1 MAGRPALWR
10 GLVRVSDFIVG
21 MLILVLVWYLL
32 FYWIDNPFLFPTPLT
47 VFDKGLE
54 MGRSGEILGHALASL
69 RRIGVGYVAGVSIG
83 ISLGILLGRVSL
95 LNRFLSPIISSIRM
109 LPPVALIPLAIIW
122 FGIGEGSKYFVVL
135 WGTVI
140 ACYFSTLDGVQNAP
154 RARVL
159 AARCMGASP
168 LRVVWDVVLPSALPS
183 IWTGMKISVG
193 LAFAS
198 VVAAE
203 LVAAREGVGY
213 LIMNARVLVEVD
225 KLFVGMALLA
235 LLGAVLDRLFT
246 VAGEAFLGRYLDY
259 VRA

>member
-1 MAGRPALWR
+1 VWGRETFWR
-10 GLVRVSDFIVG
+10 VMVRVSDFVVG
-21 MLILVLVWYLL
+21 MVLLVLIWYLL
-32 FYWIDNPFLFPTPLT
+32 YLWIDNPFLFPTPRT
-47 VFDKGLE
+47 VLDAGVE
-54 MGRSGEILGHALASL
+54 MGRSGEILNHAVASL
-69 RRIGVGYVAGVSIG
+69 QRIGVGYVAGVSIG
-83 ISLGILLGRVSL
+83 ILLGILLGRVSL

-140 ACYFSTLDGVQNAP
+140 ACYFSTLDGVTNAP

-168 LRVVWDVVLPSALPS
+168 LRVVWDVVLPSAIPS

-235 LLGAVLDRLFT
+235 FLGAVLDRLFT
-246 VAGEAFLGRYLDY
+246 IGGEAFLGRYLNY